1 MKKILT
7 VVFLIALSIS
17 AFGQARARNGISIG
31 DHKVSGTHI
40 KVVDSLTV
48 NNTTT
53 PTLFKVYSGATQ
65 LNPDVPSTHYID
77 NATVFVKLLQ
87 DTVSFTAETKTLALT
102 DAGKIV
108 YCSNADFQEITIPA
122 NGTVAFPVGTIITFI
137 NNGPGIVRL
146 TPAATVVRKSVLD
159 STTMNTVNQT
169 YQIIKRATNKWYFIG
184 DFKD

>member
-1 MKKILT
+1 MKKTLIILI
-7 VVFLIALSIS
+7 FLALAIGVN
-17 AFGQARARNGISIG
+17 AQANAYDGLHVGAKATKTGDSYIRRIDVNESDSTLKFYDKNG
-31 DHKVSGTHI
+31 K
-40 KVVDSLTV
+40 L
-48 NNTTT
+48 
-53 PTLFKVYSGATQ
+53 
-65 LNPDVPSTHYID
+65 LNPVLNANGYLD
-77 NATVFVKLLQ
+77 NADYFVKLLQ

-122 NGTVAFPVGTIITFI
+122 NNTVAFPVGTIITFI